1 MASVTGQTNPELFP
15 QYYERKL
22 LAYVK
27 ENLVA
32 LKFGQKFSLP
42 RNSGRQAVFTRFEPL
57 PKVTTPITDQPTP
70 ASGAS
75 IATQQVTVQ
84 LEEYGNYIDLDE
96 FTDLTSFVPLVDQ
109 ATDLLSYNAQQ
120 SLDAIAM
127 KELTTGTNV
136 IYAGG
141 VTQRVDLVGK
151 PLTKTEIRKAVN
163 LLQRNNIPPFPDG
176 YYVCL
181 IHPDKTLDLFTD
193 QELIQMSL
201 AKREALEKGFVGE
214 FAGVKFYVS
223 TALPIVPNG
232 NSTTPQDV
240 YLTVVL
246 GQNAYGIV
254 DLDGNTLQMVQTN
267 VDKLGR
273 VKTIGWKAY
282 FAVKRLYEP
291 AIVRI
296 ESN

>member
-136 IYAGG
+136 IYAGE

>member
-1 MASVTGQTNPELFP
+1 MPVTGQTNPELFP
-15 QYYERKL
+15 LYYEKRVL
-22 LAYVK
+22 EYMK

-32 LKFGQKFSLP
+32 LRFGQRFRLP
-42 RNSGRQAVFTRFEPL
+42 RNSGRTAVWTRFQPI
-57 PKVTTPITDQPTP
+57 PKTTTPITDQPTP
-70 ASGAS
+70 STGAS
-75 IATQQVTVQ
+75 MTTQQVQATIQ
-84 LEEYGNYIDLDE
+84 EYGNYIDLDE
-96 FTDLTSFVPLVDQ
+96 FTDITSFTPLMDR

-127 KELTTGTNV
+127 NEITSGTNV

-151 PLTKTEIRKAVN
+151 PITKTEIRKAVN

-193 QELIQMSL
+193 QELIQLSFS
-201 AKREALEKGFVGE
+201 KREAIEKGFIGE
-214 FAGVKFYVS
+214 FAGVKFIVS
-223 TALPIVPNG
+223 TTLPIVPNG
-232 NSTTPQDV
+232 NATTPDDV
-240 YLTVVL
+240 YLTAVL
-246 GQNAYGIV
+246 GQNAYGVV
-254 DLDGNTLQMVQTN
+254 DLDGTTFKMEYTN
-267 VDKLGR
+267 LDKLGR